1 MALVLQGG
9 LWWGYIVTFLERR
22 LLLEDRGR
30 QRRCIGMLLVIGYLK
45 NRSCTSAFT

>member
-22 LLLEDRGR
+22 LLLEDKGEAEKV
-30 QRRCIGMLLVIGYLK
+30 RRNAPRYWL
-45 NRSCTSAFT
+45 FEE

>member
-22 LLLEDRGR
+22 LLLEDKGEIEKV
-30 QRRCIGMLLVIGYLK
+30 RRNAPRYWL
-45 NRSCTSAFT
+45 SEE